1 MQIAP
6 TAEEAKALRMFRGP
20 ASELSP
26 PEQFLL
32 VMAAV
37 PRLISKVREEERS
50 GGVFWGGEDWACVG
64 CGWYCTNWTGMRATD
79 SGWGCVLSG

>member
-1 MQIAP
+1 
-6 TAEEAKALRMFRGP
+6 MFRGP

-50 GGVFWGGEDWACVG
+50 GGVFGGGGGLGLCWLRV
-64 CGWYCTNWTGMRATD
+64 
-79 SGWGCVLSG
+79 VLHQLDGYEGYG